1 MPVEYVAIRI
11 TPDARDCIKAAALP
25 RETLSE
31 TIIRCCSDMQQP
43 HNNTAT
49 EWQHQCSNDA
59 TITRLE
65 ERVRALEEYIF
76 NTQHQ
81 CDNIV
86 VPSPTQDERIIVT
99 DDMMKQIRAIIDFGL
114 TAYGG
119 AGVSGTQ
126 KALMQDMGIENAN
139 VIQKFKSGGRGNK
152 TIVKSEYDLILEYG
166 RKNGLDV

>member
-1 MPVEYVAIRI
+1 MSVEYTAIRI
-11 TPDARDCIKAAALP
+11 TPAARDSIKAAALP

-31 TIIRCCSDMQQP
+31 TVIRCCSDTQQP
-43 HNNTAT
+43 YN
-49 EWQHQCSNDA
+49 NDA

-99 DDMMKQIRAIIDFGL
+99 DDVLHQLNTIIDAGL
-114 TAYGG
+114 AAYNG
-119 AGVSGTQ
+119 SQ
-126 KALMQDMGIENAN
+126 RALMQDIGVKNAN
-139 VIQKFKSGGRGNK
+139 VMQNFKTGGKGAK
-152 TIVKSEYDLILEYG
+152 TIAKTEYDLIIEYG
-166 RKNGLDV
+166 RKSE